1 MGPYERA
8 YAANKRRTE
17 EAKAQIEDARAEPE
31 DHGLAAGD
39 YSLEE
44 RDVAKP
50 MHDAMSELDV
60 QAQRALEELRN
71 APMTFRGI
79 EPTPPDTLTLSG
91 AKLAAYRQL
100 EAAAAA
106 AHRAQ
111 DEMATTGAALRE
123 AIQALCAAIAPG
135 TK

>member
-1 MGPYERA
+1 MSEDTAAAAAWDAQMGPYERA

-17 EAKAQIEDARAEPE
+17 EAKAQIADARAEPE

-44 RDVAKP
+44 RDVAK
-50 MHDAMSELDV
+50 A
-60 QAQRALEELRN
+60 
-71 APMTFRGI
+71 FRGI
-79 EPTPPDTLTLSG
+79 DPTPPDTLTLSG

-111 DEMATTGAALRE
+111 DEMATTGVALRE

-135 TK
+135 KAG